1 MDGIRGG
8 NFGLT
13 WWASPIHTNIR
24 AELSRK
30 IIGLKK
36 IGPTL
41 AQTNL
46 FPKILPMKDNLI

>member
-13 WWASPIHTNIR
+13 WWASPIHTKIR
-24 AELSRK
+24 AEPSRK